1 MTASAIN
8 RLKRSVSSLIIG
20 LAVAYTPNALTEE
33 KVLVKPAPLLGLDQF
48 FAHHVIVAEKS
59 THNLY
64 IFKNKDGV
72 PELVKRYQMAT
83 GKKAGDKAFQGD
95 HRTPEGVYYLTEFLT
110 HQDLLN
116 RHGKQ
121 GEIYGVGAFVLNYPN
136 PIDHQKGKTGGGIW
150 LHSTNDETRIEKG
163 LDSRGCIV
171 TANSDLIDIARY
183 IELNRTPIIV
193 VHELTYLSK
202 DRWDEKRQKIVSA
215 IENWAEAWRSENL
228 NDYINSYHQE
238 FVDPKKGSISAFRT
252 YKKAVFAQPGQPDVQ
267 IKDLSLLQ
275 GGDYIMATF
284 KQEYKSSTIED
295 VGRKTIYLKQDE
307 FYNWKIVSE
316 NWSKQGIVS
325 ENPTEPTAQVA
336 SFEPSQRFF
345 ETTNPRLIL
354 GDRLLSGG
362 RAINNTNSE
371 ESNN

>member
-1 MTASAIN
+1 MTLSTIN
-8 RLKRSVSSLIIG
+8 RFKRSVIHLSVG
-20 LAVAYTPNALTEE
+20 LTLVFSQNSWTEE
-33 KVLVKPAPLLGLDQF
+33 VEVSPAPLLGMDQF

-64 IFKNKDGV
+64 IFKNKDGS
-72 PELVKRYQMAT
+72 PELIKRYQMAT
-83 GKKAGDKAFQGD
+83 GKKAGDKIFQGD

-110 HQDLLN
+110 HQDLIN

-136 PIDHQKGKTGGGIW
+136 PMDNKKGKTGGGIW

-202 DRWDEKRQKIVSA
+202 NRWEEKRQKVVSA
-215 IENWAEAWRSENL
+215 IENWAEAWRTENY
-228 NDYINSYHQE
+228 NNYIESYHKE
-238 FVDPKKGSISAFRT
+238 FKDPNKGGLAAFRI
-252 YKKAVFAQPGQPDVQ
+252 YKKAVFDQPGQPEVR

-275 GGDYIMATF
+275 AGNYIMATF

-295 VGRKTIYLKQDE
+295 VGRKTLYLKKDE

-316 NWSKQGIVS
+316 NWSKHGILPVS
-325 ENPTEPTAQVA
+325 PTEPTNQVA

-345 ETTNPRLIL
+345 ETTNPRAIL

-362 RAINNTNSE
+362 RVINNANTE

>member
-1 MTASAIN
+1 MTTSITN
-8 RLKRSVSSLIIG
+8 RIKTLTLSLITLAG
-20 LAVAYTPNALTEE
+20 LSTHGTEP
-33 KVLVKPAPLLGLDQF
+33 VLPAPLLHMDQF

-64 IFKNKDGV
+64 LYGHKDGS
-72 PELVKRYQMAT
+72 PQLLKKYQMAT
-83 GKKAGDKAFQGD
+83 GKKAGDKIFQGD

-136 PIDHQKGKTGGGIW
+136 PIDTKEGKTGGGIW

-193 VHELTYLSK
+193 VHEMGYLNQERWQSK
-202 DRWDEKRQKIVSA
+202 REKLLKTVN
-215 IENWAEAWRSENL
+215 EWAQAWRNE
-228 NDYINSYHQE
+228 DFDTYINSYHKD
-238 FVDPKKGSISAFRT
+238 FDDPKKGGLSAYRT
-252 YKKAVFAQPGQPDVQ
+252 YKRAVFSQPGKPEVQ
-267 IKDLSLLQ
+267 ISDLSILQ
-275 GGDYIMATF
+275 AGEYVMATF
-284 KQEYKSSTIED
+284 KQEYKSNTIED
-295 VGRKTIYLKQDE
+295 VGRKTLYLKQDE
-307 FYNWKIVSE
+307 YYNWKIVSE
-316 NWSKQGIVS
+316 KWSKHGIL
-325 ENPTEPTAQVA
+325 TEDDPNHASNQVA
-336 SFEPSQRFF
+336 SFVPSQRFF
-345 ETTNPRLIL
+345 ENTNPKAIL
-354 GDRLLSGG
+354 GDRLLNSG
-362 RAINNTNSE
+362 RSTAE